1 MRGMFDNA
9 EVMEALARE
18 MGPPPDMGQEQEP
31 EKSPY
36 ENGWRPNLNPIQR
49 QAIVDEA
56 IYKLYYGERGT
67 GKSIGALHELVEYVY
82 RNENCLGYIIVK
94 EIGMAT
100 QGGAW
105 HKLQV
110 QILPEWKAGNNL
122 IFTESRLDSQT
133 KNPYV
138 WIRNRHNGWSM
149 IMLASLPVAHQVE
162 AKIRGREPQIIFVDE
177 AQVLDTDTYFS
188 SLIMQL
194 GRRPGST
201 DRAKI
206 IFCCNPE
213 GPSHWLYKR
222 FFEMPVNEET
232 GEWDAR
238 YAKWHIPITDNA
250 KNLPPGY
257 YEDYVLP
264 AVKNDPILEARLVRG
279 EWVDR
284 PDGDSLFA
292 GYFVEGVHVK
302 GDRFKNQ
309 GIMPVKFKSIPIIV
323 SYDPGAAHTVVYFK
337 QVVPT
342 LDKIYKLVFDEIDHV
357 GQYTPYTKLVPEI
370 IDRMIYW
377 DDRMEFQFNWT
388 HVSDDSA
395 FNQYRAA
402 TGSFDAWDIEKI
414 SKTVVEERKKRL
426 DADPG
431 DMDKAKLLEA
441 KAKLDRYVIKMKA
454 APKGD
459 FSVEARTRMMNEDL
473 VTSSIMISAATCPK
487 GVEMFMRLTHE
498 PDDALQPKKK
508 SRYGHNF
515 SAMTYGFFWA
525 KHRPN
530 GTASTP
536 DPVTPEYWSVRA

>member
-1 MRGMFDNA
+1 MSSLFDNA
-9 EVMEALARE
+9 EVMEALALE
-18 MGPPPDMGQEQEP
+18 MGPPPEIQDEQEDAQ
-31 EKSPY
+31 SPY
-36 ENGWRPNLNPIQR
+36 ELGWRPSLNPIQKK
-49 QAIVDEA
+49 AIADEA

-67 GKSIGALHELVEYVY
+67 GKSIGALHELVEYVH

-133 KNPYV
+133 KNPYI
-138 WIRNRHNGWSM
+138 WIRNKFNGWSM

-213 GPSHWLYKR
+213 GPSHWLYHR
-222 FFEMPVNEET
+222 FFELPVNEET
-232 GEWDAR
+232 GEWDVR
-238 YAKWHIPITDNA
+238 YAHWHIPISDNV

-302 GDRFKNQ
+302 GNAFTNQ
-309 GIMPVKFKSIPIIV
+309 GITPVAGVPVIV
-323 SYDPGAAHTVVYFK
+323 SYDPGAAHTVVYFE

-342 LDKIYKLVFDEIDHV
+342 LDKVFKLVIDEIDHV
-357 GQYTPYTKLVPEI
+357 GHYTPYTKLVPEI

-377 DDRMEFQFNWT
+377 DERMKAKYQWI

-414 SKTVVEERKKRL
+414 SKAHVAELKKKL
-426 DADPG
+426 ESNPG
-431 DMDKAKLLEA
+431 DLDKAKLAEQL
-441 KAKLDRYVIKMKA
+441 KNLDRYVIKMKA

-459 FSVEARTRMMNEDL
+459 FSIEARTRMINEDL
-473 VTSSIMISAATCPK
+473 VTSSFMISAPTCRK
-487 GVEMFMRLTHE
+487 GIEMFMRLTHE
-498 PDDALQPKKK
+498 PDDALKPKKK
-508 SRYGHNF
+508 SRYGHNH

-525 KHRPN
+525 KHRPS
-530 GTASTP
+530 GTAIDT
-536 DPVTPEYWSVRA
+536 DTVTPQYWAVRA